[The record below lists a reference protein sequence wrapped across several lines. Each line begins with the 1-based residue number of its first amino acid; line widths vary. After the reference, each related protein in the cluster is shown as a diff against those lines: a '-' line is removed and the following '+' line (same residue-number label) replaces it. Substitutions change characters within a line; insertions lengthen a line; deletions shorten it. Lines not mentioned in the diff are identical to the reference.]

1 MSYLKNIRLG
11 LLACLLGFMVLM
23 PIPTGSLAATQPS
36 AAQLDTGGSH
46 SSEKAVE
53 AAKDKIVRGLEKALA
68 KVQPLLDRYGYP
80 AVFLAILVEGIGLLA
95 PGQTLLIAAAL
106 TAARGGLN
114 IVWVLIV
121 AGVAAIVGNTL
132 GYLIGRWGGRPL
144 LHKIKVNERH
154 LQKMEGYF
162 TRYGRGLV
170 LIARFF
176 DGLRQLNGIVAGML
190 KMPWPVFMT
199 FNILGAILWTGVW
212 GLGTYFLEKEIA
224 TFHLTFRKIEP
235 WVAAVCV
242 LSFLA
247 LLVYLL
253 HRGRKEV

>member
-1 MSYLKNIRLG
+1 MGGMKTIRLG
-11 LLACLLGFMVLM
+11 LLACLLGFMVLILGLTWS
-23 PIPTGSLAATQPS
+23 PAATQPS
-36 AAQLDTGGSH
+36 ATQLDPGGSH
-46 SSEKAVE
+46 SREKPGE
-53 AAKDKIVRGLEKALA
+53 AAKDRIVRDLEQALA

-80 AVFLAILVEGIGLLA
+80 AVFLAIMVEGMGLLA
-95 PGQTLLIAAAL
+95 PGQTLLIAAAVS
-106 TAARGGLN
+106 AARGGLN

-121 AGVAAIVGNTL
+121 AGVAAMVGNTL
-132 GYLIGRWGGRPL
+132 GYLIGLWGGRPL
-144 LHKIKVNERH
+144 LRKIKVNERH
-154 LQKMEGYF
+154 LHKMEGYF

-190 KMPWPVFMT
+190 KMPWQVFMT

-224 TFHLTFRKIEP
+224 SFHLSFQKIEP

-242 LSFLA
+242 LSFVA

-253 HRGRKEV
+253 RRGRKKG

>member
-1 MSYLKNIRLG
+1 MKTLRLG
-11 LLACLLGFMVLM
+11 LLACLLGFIILS
-23 PIPTGSLAATQPS
+23 PGLTWSPA
-36 AAQLDTGGSH
+36 AAQTSSTQLDPGGSH
-46 SSEKAVE
+46 SKGQAGEAVE
-53 AAKDKIVRGLEKALA
+53 DRIVRDLEQALA

-80 AVFLAILVEGIGLLA
+80 AVFLAIMVEGIGLLA

-106 TAARGGLN
+106 TAAQGGLN

-121 AGVAAIVGNTL
+121 AGAAAILGNTL

-154 LQKMEGYF
+154 LDKMEGYF

-170 LIARFF
+170 LMARFF

-190 KMPWPVFMT
+190 KMPWQVFTT

-212 GLGTYFLEKEIA
+212 GLGAYFLEKEIA
-224 TFHLTFRKIEP
+224 SFHLSFKKIEP

-242 LSFLA
+242 LSFVA

-253 HRGRKEV
+253 RQGRKKG